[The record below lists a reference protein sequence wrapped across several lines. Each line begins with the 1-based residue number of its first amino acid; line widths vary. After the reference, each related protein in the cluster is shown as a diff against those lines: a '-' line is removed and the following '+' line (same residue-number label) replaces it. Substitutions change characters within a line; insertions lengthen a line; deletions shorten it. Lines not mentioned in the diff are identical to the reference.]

1 MSAKGCEAAPKQAAS
16 VVSGASRWLDLL
28 PVPGSS
34 RTSPLVW
41 LDLKGWWDEQF
52 ASDRSNS
59 TDRGR
64 PRPTPSTK
72 SADKECFVQA
82 TIETSLRLWVKPL
95 QAVKP

>member
-1 MSAKGCEAAPKQAAS
+1 ELVREGFIPDDTFLADVPAP
-16 VVSGASRWLDLL
+16 
-28 PVPGSS
+28 S

-52 ASDRSNS
+52 AFDCSNS